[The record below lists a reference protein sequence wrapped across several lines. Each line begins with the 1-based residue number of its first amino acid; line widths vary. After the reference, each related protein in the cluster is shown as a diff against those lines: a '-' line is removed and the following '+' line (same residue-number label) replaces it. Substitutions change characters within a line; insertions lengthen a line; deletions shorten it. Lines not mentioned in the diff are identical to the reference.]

1 MGEYLGSPKTNKQ
14 TNKQTEYMKNK
25 ILATLVAF
33 GLVGSAS
40 AVEINENLSI
50 NGFIDASWS
59 DLDTE
64 KATTTADSQS
74 LGLDEIELNFL
85 FNVGNVSGAIHIDDY
100 DDNGSGYATDSGI
113 DIEQAHFT
121 YTLDNGISITM
132 GKYGS
137 KLGFERED
145 PAGLFTYSRAYGGG
159 DSNIGNGSN
168 FNAGDVD
175 SYVYEGV
182 AVGYT
187 GDVISLN
194 LSFHNDGD
202 SNIEGDD
209 LDTEI
214 SFSYT
219 GIENLVLG
227 GGFLFDNQ
235 GNSGDDEA
243 DMINVHAAYTTGK
256 FLFAAEY
263 SEIDVDGDANSD
275 DKLDAYMFLAD
286 YTVSDKLAVAFRLS
300 SNEVA
305 DAADGVDYDKLTIAP
320 RYSITESLG
329 AIIEFS
335 DIDLGTEDANLVAV
349 ELTYTF

>member
-1 MGEYLGSPKTNKQ
+1 
-14 TNKQTEYMKNK
+14 MKNK

-59 DLDTE
+59 DFDTE
-64 KATTTADSQS
+64 KATTTTDSQS

-100 DDNGSGYATDSGI
+100 DARDRNSVADGGDYAEDSEI

-121 YTLDNGISITM
+121 YTLDNGISVTM

-137 KLGFERED
+137 RLGFERED
-145 PAGLFTYSRAYGGG
+145 PAGLFTFSRAYGGTN
-159 DSNIGNGSN
+159 SNISNGSA
-168 FNAGDVD
+168 FNAGNVD

-209 LDTEI
+209 LDTEL

-219 GIENLVLG
+219 GVENLVLG
-227 GGFLFDNQ
+227 GGFLFNNR
-235 GNSGDDEA
+235 GNTDTEES

-256 FLFAAEY
+256 FLLAAEY
-263 SEIDVDGDANSD
+263 SEIDVDSAVLGGD

-286 YTVSDKLAVAFRLS
+286 YTLSDKMAVALRLS
-300 SNEVA
+300 SNEVSNA
-305 DAADGVDYDKLTIAP
+305 GDGVDYDKLTIAP

-329 AIIEFS
+329 AIVEFS

>member
-1 MGEYLGSPKTNKQ
+1 
-14 TNKQTEYMKNK
+14 MKNK

-40 AVEINENLSI
+40 AIEINENLSI
-50 NGFIDASWS
+50 NGFIDTSWN
-59 DLDTE
+59 DLEADT
-64 KATTTADSQS
+64 TGNDSQG

-100 DDNGSGYATDSGI
+100 DNNAGYPSDEGI

-121 YTLDNGISITM
+121 YGLENGVSFTI

-145 PAGLFTYSRAYGGG
+145 PSGLYTYSRAYQRTVTTG
-159 DSNIGNGSN
+159 SVFNLGN
-168 FNAGDVD
+168 VD
-175 SYVYEGV
+175 AYVYEGA
-182 AVGYT
+182 AVSYNGE
-187 GDVISLN
+187 VFSLN

-202 SNIEGDD
+202 SNLEDDD
-209 LDTEI
+209 LDTEL

-227 GGFLFDNQ
+227 GGFLFDNK
-235 GNSGDDEA
+235 GNLSSTETD
-243 DMINVHAAYTTGK
+243 IVNVHAAYQTGK
-256 FLFAAEY
+256 FLVAAEY
-263 SEIDVDGDANSD
+263 SEADVDGTATN

-286 YTVSDKLAVAFRLS
+286 YSVSDKLAIAVRISA
-300 SNEVA
+300 NEV
-305 DAADGVDYDKLTIAP
+305 DDGSADGVDHDKLTIAP
-320 RYSITESLG
+320 RYAITDSLG
-329 AIIEFS
+329 AVIEFS
-335 DIDLGTEDANLVAV
+335 DIDVGTEDANLVAV

>member
-1 MGEYLGSPKTNKQ
+1 
-14 TNKQTEYMKNK
+14 MKNK
-25 ILATLVAF
+25 ILAMLVAF

-50 NGFIDASWS
+50 NGFIDASWT

-64 KATTTADSQS
+64 KATGGVTDNQS

-85 FNVGNVSGAIHIDDY
+85 FNVGNVSGAIHIDDSDGDSASPDPAY
-100 DDNGSGYATDSGI
+100 ADDANI

-121 YTLDNGISITM
+121 YTLENGISLTM

-145 PAGLFTYSRAYGGG
+145 PAGLFTYSRAYGDTVASG
-159 DSNIGNGSN
+159 SAFNVGN
-168 FNAGDVD
+168 VD
-175 SYVYEGV
+175 AYVYEGV
-182 AVGYT
+182 VVGYT

-202 SNIEGDD
+202 SNIENDD
-209 LDTEI
+209 LDTEL

-227 GGFLFDNQ
+227 GGFLFDNE
-235 GNSGDDEA
+235 GNSAVSETDLV
-243 DMINVHAAYTTGK
+243 NVHAAYTTGK
-256 FLFAAEY
+256 FLIAAEY
-263 SEIDVDGDANSD
+263 SEADVDGAGSTGD

-286 YTVSDKLAVAFRLS
+286 YSVSDKMAVALRLS
-300 SNEVA
+300 SNEVSSTL
-305 DAADGVDYDKLTIAP
+305 DYDKLTIAP

-329 AIIEFS
+329 AILEFS
-335 DIDLGTEDANLVAV
+335 DIDLGTEDANQVAV

>member
-1 MGEYLGSPKTNKQ
+1 
-14 TNKQTEYMKNK
+14 MKNK

-59 DLDTE
+59 DFDTE
-64 KATTTADSQS
+64 KATTTADSQT

-100 DDNGSGYATDSGI
+100 DARDRNSVADGGDYAEDSEI

-121 YTLDNGISITM
+121 YTLDNGISVTM

-137 KLGFERED
+137 RLGFERED
-145 PAGLFTYSRAYGGG
+145 PAGLFTFSRAYGGTN
-159 DSNIGNGSN
+159 SNISNGSA
-168 FNAGDVD
+168 FNAGNVD

-209 LDTEI
+209 LDTEL

-219 GIENLVLG
+219 GVENLVLG
-227 GGFLFDNQ
+227 GGFLFNNR
-235 GNSGDDEA
+235 GNTDTEES

-256 FLFAAEY
+256 FLLAAEY
-263 SEIDVDGDANSD
+263 SEIDVDSAVVGGD

-286 YTVSDKLAVAFRLS
+286 YTLSDKMAVALRLS
-300 SNEVA
+300 SNEVSNA
-305 DAADGVDYDKLTIAP
+305 GDGVDYDKLTIAP

-329 AIIEFS
+329 AIVEFS

>member
-1 MGEYLGSPKTNKQ
+1 
-14 TNKQTEYMKNK
+14 MKNK

-50 NGFIDASWS
+50 NGFIDTSWN
-59 DLDTE
+59 DLDQNGD
-64 KATTTADSQS
+64 AGDNQN

-85 FNVGNVSGAIHIDDY
+85 FNVGNVSGAIHIDDS
-100 DDNGSGYATDSGI
+100 DKDSGTPDVDYANDANI

-121 YTLDNGISITM
+121 YGLENGLQLTI

-145 PAGLFTYSRAYGGG
+145 PSGLYTYSRAYGGM
-159 DSNIGNGSN
+159 
-168 FNAGDVD
+168 NAGLINNTSTFNLGNVD
-175 SYVYEGV
+175 NYVYEGL
-182 AVGYT
+182 AVGYA

-202 SNIEGDD
+202 ANIEGDD
-209 LDTEI
+209 LDMEL

-219 GIENLVLG
+219 GVENLVIG

-235 GNSGDDEA
+235 GNNTGDETDVV
-243 DMINVHAAYTTGK
+243 NVHAAYTTGK
-256 FLFAAEY
+256 FLLAAEY
-263 SEIDVDGDANSD
+263 SEQDKDNANNTGS

-286 YTVSDKLAVAFRLS
+286 YSVSDKLAIALRLS
-300 SNEVA
+300 ANEISSTE
-305 DAADGVDYDKLTIAP
+305 DYDALTIAP
-320 RYSITESLG
+320 RYSITDSLG
-329 AIIEFS
+329 AVIEFS
-335 DIDLGTEDANLVAV
+335 DIDVGDNDANLVAV

>member
-1 MGEYLGSPKTNKQ
+1 
-14 TNKQTEYMKNK
+14 MKNK

-59 DLDTE
+59 DFDTE
-64 KATTTADSQS
+64 KATTTTDSQS

-100 DDNGSGYATDSGI
+100 DARDRNSVADGGDYAEDSEI

-121 YTLDNGISITM
+121 YTLDNGISVTM

-137 KLGFERED
+137 RLGFERED
-145 PAGLFTYSRAYGGG
+145 PAGLFTFSRAYGGTN
-159 DSNIGNGSN
+159 SNISNGSA
-168 FNAGDVD
+168 FNAGNVD

-209 LDTEI
+209 LDTEL

-219 GIENLVLG
+219 GVENLVLG
-227 GGFLFDNQ
+227 GGFLFNNR
-235 GNSGDDEA
+235 GNTDTEER

-256 FLFAAEY
+256 FLLAAEY
-263 SEIDVDGDANSD
+263 SEIDVDSAVLGGD

-286 YTVSDKLAVAFRLS
+286 YTLSDKMAVALRLS
-300 SNEVA
+300 SNEVSNA
-305 DAADGVDYDKLTIAP
+305 GDGVDYDKLTIAP

-329 AIIEFS
+329 AIVEFS

>member
-1 MGEYLGSPKTNKQ
+1 
-14 TNKQTEYMKNK
+14 MKNK

-59 DLDTE
+59 DFDTE
-64 KATTTADSQS
+64 KATTTTDSQS

-100 DDNGSGYATDSGI
+100 DARDRNSVADGGDYAEDSEI

-121 YTLDNGISITM
+121 YTLDNGISVTM

-137 KLGFERED
+137 RLGFERED
-145 PAGLFTYSRAYGGG
+145 PAGLFTFSRAYGGTN
-159 DSNIGNGSN
+159 SNINNGSA
-168 FNAGDVD
+168 FNAGNVD

-209 LDTEI
+209 LDTEL

-219 GIENLVLG
+219 GVENLVLG
-227 GGFLFDNQ
+227 GGFLFNNR
-235 GNSGDDEA
+235 GNTDTEER

-256 FLFAAEY
+256 FLLAAEY
-263 SEIDVDGDANSD
+263 SEIDVDSAVVGGD

-286 YTVSDKLAVAFRLS
+286 YTLSDKMAVALRLS
-300 SNEVA
+300 SNEVSNA
-305 DAADGVDYDKLTIAP
+305 GDGVDYDKLTIAP

-329 AIIEFS
+329 AIVEFS

>member
-1 MGEYLGSPKTNKQ
+1 
-14 TNKQTEYMKNK
+14 MKNK

-40 AVEINENLSI
+40 AIEINENLSI
-50 NGFIDASWS
+50 NGFIDTSWS
-59 DLDTE
+59 DLD
-64 KATTTADSQS
+64 ASGNANDSQR

-100 DDNGSGYATDSGI
+100 DHAAGYPENEQV

-121 YTLDNGISITM
+121 YGLENGISITV

-145 PAGLFTYSRAYGGG
+145 PSGIYTHSRAYSDDISDGTNGVA
-159 DSNIGNGSN
+159 GSN
-168 FNAGDVD
+168 FNLGDVD
-175 SYVYEGV
+175 SNVFEGV
-182 AVGYT
+182 AVSYSG
-187 GDVISLN
+187 GAFGFN

-202 SNIEGDD
+202 SNLENDD
-209 LDTEI
+209 LDTEL

-235 GNSGDDEA
+235 GNSAGSRETDVVN
-243 DMINVHAAYTTGK
+243 IHAAYQTGK
-256 FLFAAEY
+256 LLLAAEY
-263 SEIDVDGDANSD
+263 TEQDIDQATVVN
-275 DKLDAYMFLAD
+275 DKLDGYMFLAD
-286 YTVSDKLAVAFRLS
+286 YSVSDKLAIAVRLS
-300 SNEVA
+300 NNEVETSTSDFNKA
-305 DAADGVDYDKLTIAP
+305 TIAP
-320 RYSITESLG
+320 RYAITDSLG
-329 AIIEFS
+329 AVIEYS
-335 DIDLGTEDANLVAV
+335 DLDYGAADGNLLAV

>member
-1 MGEYLGSPKTNKQ
+1 
-14 TNKQTEYMKNK
+14 MKNK

-59 DLDTE
+59 DFDTE
-64 KATTTADSQS
+64 KATTTTDSQS

-100 DDNGSGYATDSGI
+100 DARDRNSVADGGDYAEDSEI

-121 YTLDNGISITM
+121 YTLDNGISVTM

-137 KLGFERED
+137 RLGFERED
-145 PAGLFTYSRAYGGG
+145 PAGLFTFSRAYGGTN
-159 DSNIGNGSN
+159 SNINNGSA
-168 FNAGDVD
+168 FNAGNVD

-209 LDTEI
+209 LDTEL

-219 GIENLVLG
+219 GVENLVLG
-227 GGFLFDNQ
+227 GGFLFNNR
-235 GNSGDDEA
+235 GNTDTEES

-256 FLFAAEY
+256 FLLAAEY
-263 SEIDVDGDANSD
+263 SEIDVDSAVLGGD

-286 YTVSDKLAVAFRLS
+286 YTLSDKMAVALRLS
-300 SNEVA
+300 SNEVSNA
-305 DAADGVDYDKLTIAP
+305 GDGVDYDKLTIAP

-329 AIIEFS
+329 AIVEFS

>member
-1 MGEYLGSPKTNKQ
+1 
-14 TNKQTEYMKNK
+14 MKNK

-40 AVEINENLSI
+40 AIEINENLSI
-50 NGFIDASWS
+50 NGFIDTSWN
-59 DLDTE
+59 DLEADT
-64 KATTTADSQS
+64 TGNDSQR

-100 DDNGSGYATDSGI
+100 DNTAGYPEDEGI

-121 YTLDNGISITM
+121 YGLENGVSFTI

-145 PAGLFTYSRAYGGG
+145 PSGVYAYSRAYQDTVNTG
-159 DSNIGNGSN
+159 SAFNLGN
-168 FNAGDVD
+168 VD
-175 SYVYEGV
+175 AYVYEGAAISYNGEV
-182 AVGYT
+182 F
-187 GDVISLN
+187 SLN

-202 SNIEGDD
+202 SNLENDD
-209 LDTEI
+209 LDTEL

-235 GNSGDDEA
+235 GNLSATETD
-243 DMINVHAAYTTGK
+243 IVNVHAAYQTGK
-256 FLFAAEY
+256 FLVAAEY
-263 SEIDVDGDANSD
+263 SEADVDGLVTN

-286 YTVSDKLAVAFRLS
+286 YAVSEKLAIAVRVSA
-300 SNEVA
+300 NEVSSTL
-305 DAADGVDYDKLTIAP
+305 DHDKLTIAP
-320 RYSITESLG
+320 RYAITDSLG
-329 AIIEFS
+329 AVIEFS
-335 DIDLGTEDANLVAV
+335 DIDVGTEDANLVAV

>member
-1 MGEYLGSPKTNKQ
+1 
-14 TNKQTEYMKNK
+14 MKNK

-40 AVEINENLSI
+40 AIEINENLSI
-50 NGFIDASWS
+50 NGFIDTSWN
-59 DLDTE
+59 DLEAD
-64 KATTTADSQS
+64 TTANDSQR

-100 DDNGSGYATDSGI
+100 DARDGGGVADGGDYAEDSEI

-121 YTLDNGISITM
+121 YGLENGVSFTI

-145 PAGLFTYSRAYGGG
+145 PSGIYTYSRAYQNTVTTG
-159 DSNIGNGSN
+159 SIFNLGN
-168 FNAGDVD
+168 VD
-175 SYVYEGV
+175 AYVYEGA
-182 AVGYT
+182 AVSYNGE
-187 GDVISLN
+187 VFSLN

-202 SNIEGDD
+202 SDLEGND
-209 LDTEI
+209 LDTEL

-235 GNSGDDEA
+235 GNSLGTETD
-243 DMINVHAAYTTGK
+243 IVNVHAAYQTGK
-256 FLFAAEY
+256 FLIAAEY
-263 SEIDVDGDANSD
+263 SEADVDGPTVN
-275 DKLDAYMFLAD
+275 DKRDAYMFLAD
-286 YTVSDKLAVAFRLS
+286 YSVSDKLAIAVRISA
-300 SNEVA
+300 NEDDSVT
-305 DAADGVDYDKLTIAP
+305 GVDHDKLTIAP
-320 RYSITESLG
+320 RYAITDSLG
-329 AIIEFS
+329 AVIEFS
-335 DIDLGTEDANLVAV
+335 DIDVGTEDANLVAV

>member
-1 MGEYLGSPKTNKQ
+1 
-14 TNKQTEYMKNK
+14 MKNK

-33 GLVGSAS
+33 GLVGSVS

-50 NGFIDASWS
+50 NGFIDASWN
-59 DLDTE
+59 DLDVQSNTG
-64 KATTTADSQS
+64 DNQS

-85 FNVGNVSGAIHIDDY
+85 FNVGDVSGAIHIDNY
-100 DDNGSGYATDSGI
+100 DENNGSGGGYADDNGI

-121 YTLDNGISITM
+121 YTLENGVSITM

-145 PAGLFTYSRAYGGG
+145 PAGLFTYSRAYG
-159 DSNIGNGSN
+159 DSANSGSA
-168 FNAGDVD
+168 FNVGDVD
-175 SYVYEGV
+175 SYVYEGIV
-182 AVGYT
+182 IGYT
-187 GDVISLN
+187 GDVLSLN

-209 LDTEI
+209 LDTEL

-227 GGFLFDNQ
+227 GGFLFDNE
-235 GNSGDDEA
+235 GNDAAIET
-243 DMINVHAAYTTGK
+243 DMINIHAAYTSGK
-256 FLFAAEY
+256 FLVAAEY
-263 SEIDVDGDANSD
+263 SEADVDGAGSTGD
-275 DKLDAYMFLAD
+275 DKRDAYMFLAD
-286 YTVSDKLAVAFRLS
+286 YTVSDKMAVALRLS
-300 SNEVA
+300 SNEVSTTT
-305 DAADGVDYDKLTIAP
+305 GVDYDKLTIAP

-329 AIIEFS
+329 AILEFS
-335 DIDLGTEDANLVAV
+335 DIDIGTEDANLVAV

>member
-1 MGEYLGSPKTNKQ
+1 
-14 TNKQTEYMKNK
+14 MKNK

-59 DLDTE
+59 DFDTE
-64 KATTTADSQS
+64 KATTTTDSQS

-100 DDNGSGYATDSGI
+100 DARDRNSVADGGDYAEDSEI

-121 YTLDNGISITM
+121 YTLDNGISVTM

-137 KLGFERED
+137 RLGFERED
-145 PAGLFTYSRAYGGG
+145 PAGLFTFSRAYGGTN
-159 DSNIGNGSN
+159 SNINNGSA
-168 FNAGDVD
+168 FNAGNVD

-209 LDTEI
+209 LDTEL

-219 GIENLVLG
+219 GVENLVLG
-227 GGFLFDNQ
+227 GGFLFNNR
-235 GNSGDDEA
+235 GNTDTEES

-256 FLFAAEY
+256 FLLAAEY
-263 SEIDVDGDANSD
+263 SEIDVDSAVVGGD

-286 YTVSDKLAVAFRLS
+286 YTLSDKMAVALRLS
-300 SNEVA
+300 SNEVSNA
-305 DAADGVDYDKLTIAP
+305 GDGVDYDKLTIAP

-329 AIIEFS
+329 AIVEFS

>member
-1 MGEYLGSPKTNKQ
+1 
-14 TNKQTEYMKNK
+14 MKNK

-59 DLDTE
+59 DFDTE
-64 KATTTADSQS
+64 KATTTPDSQS

-100 DDNGSGYATDSGI
+100 DNTAGYPEDESI

-137 KLGFERED
+137 QLGFERED
-145 PAGLFTYSRAYGGG
+145 PAGLFTYSRAYGGTG
-159 DSNIGNGSN
+159 SNISNGST
-168 FNAGDVD
+168 FNVGNVD
-175 SYVYEGV
+175 AYVFEGV

-187 GDVISLN
+187 GDVVSLN
-194 LSFHNDGD
+194 LSFHNGGD
-202 SNIEGDD
+202 SDLESDD
-209 LDTEI
+209 LDTEL

-227 GGFLFDNQ
+227 GGFLFNNR
-235 GNSGDDEA
+235 GNTGNEER
-243 DMINVHAAYTTGK
+243 DMINVHAAYSTGK
-256 FLFAAEY
+256 FLFATEY
-263 SEIDVDGDANSD
+263 SEIDVDSSVAGAD

-286 YTVSDKLAVAFRLS
+286 YTVSDKMAVAVRLS
-300 SNEVA
+300 SNEVQNV
-305 DAADGVDYDKLTIAP
+305 ADGLDYDKLTIAP

-329 AIIEFS
+329 AILEFS

>member
-33 GLVGSAS
+33 GLVGSVS

-64 KATTTADSQS
+64 KATGGINDNQS

-100 DDNGSGYATDSGI
+100 DNTARGIPKMRSI

-121 YTLDNGISITM
+121 YTLDNGISVTM

-145 PAGLFTYSRAYGGG
+145 PAGLFTYSRAYGTNAN
-159 DSNIGNGSN
+159 SGSV
-168 FNAGDVD
+168 FNAGNVD

-187 GDVISLN
+187 GDVVSLN
-194 LSFHNDGD
+194 LSFHNGGD
-202 SNIEGDD
+202 SNLEGDD
-209 LDTEI
+209 LNTEL

-235 GNSGDDEA
+235 GSDTATEN
-243 DMINVHAAYTTGK
+243 DMVNVHAAYTTGK

-263 SEIDVDGDANSD
+263 SELDIDGPAVN

-286 YTVSDKLAVAFRLS
+286 YTVSDKMAVALRLS
-300 SNEVA
+300 SNEVTSTL
-305 DAADGVDYDKLTIAP
+305 DYDKLTIAP

-329 AIIEFS
+329 AILEFS
-335 DIDLGTEDANLVAV
+335 DIDIGTEDANLVAV

>member
-1 MGEYLGSPKTNKQ
+1 MIEYLGSPKTNKQ

-50 NGFIDASWS
+50 NGFIDASWN
-59 DLDTE
+59 DLDV
-64 KATTTADSQS
+64 QS
-74 LGLDEIELNFL
+74 NTGDNQGLGLDEIELNFL

-100 DDNGSGYATDSGI
+100 DANDRNSIADGGDYAEDSEI

-121 YTLDNGISITM
+121 YTLDNGISLTM

-137 KLGFERED
+137 QLGFERED
-145 PAGLFTYSRAYGGG
+145 PAGLFTYSRAYG
-159 DSNIGNGSN
+159 DNASSGSA
-168 FNAGDVD
+168 FNAGNVD
-175 SYVYEGV
+175 AYVYEGV
-182 AVGYT
+182 VVGYT

-194 LSFHNDGD
+194 LSFHNGGD
-202 SNIEGDD
+202 SNIESDD
-209 LDTEI
+209 LDTEL

-219 GIENLVLG
+219 GVENLVLG
-227 GGFLFDNQ
+227 GGFLFDNE
-235 GNSGDDEA
+235 GSDVATER
-243 DMINVHAAYTTGK
+243 DMVNVHAAYTTGK

-263 SEIDVDGDANSD
+263 SEIDVDGGTGVDD

-286 YTVSDKLAVAFRLS
+286 YTVSDKMAVALRLS
-300 SNEVA
+300 SNEVTSTL
-305 DAADGVDYDKLTIAP
+305 DYDKLTIAP

-329 AIIEFS
+329 AILEFS
-335 DIDLGTEDANLVAV
+335 DIDIGTEDANLVAV

>member
-1 MGEYLGSPKTNKQ
+1 MGRSLGLPKYKQ

-50 NGFIDASWS
+50 NGFIDTSWN
-59 DLDTE
+59 DLEADT
-64 KATTTADSQS
+64 TGNDSQG

-100 DDNGSGYATDSGI
+100 DDTAGYPSDEGI

-121 YTLDNGISITM
+121 YGLENGVSFTI

-145 PAGLFTYSRAYGGG
+145 PSGLYTYSRAYQDTVTSG
-159 DSNIGNGSN
+159 SAFNLGN
-168 FNAGDVD
+168 VD
-175 SYVYEGV
+175 AYVYEGA
-182 AVGYT
+182 AVSYNGE
-187 GDVISLN
+187 VFSLN

-202 SNIEGDD
+202 SNLENDD
-209 LDTEI
+209 LDTEL

-235 GNSGDDEA
+235 GNQNNTETD
-243 DMINVHAAYTTGK
+243 IVNVHAAYQTGK
-256 FLFAAEY
+256 FLIAAEY
-263 SEIDVDGDANSD
+263 SEADVDGLTVN

-286 YTVSDKLAVAFRLS
+286 YSVSDKLGIAVRISA
-300 SNEVA
+300 NEVSSTL
-305 DAADGVDYDKLTIAP
+305 DHDKLTIAP
-320 RYSITESLG
+320 RYAITDSLG

-335 DIDLGTEDANLVAV
+335 DIDVGTEDANLVAV

>member
-1 MGEYLGSPKTNKQ
+1 MFFLMGRSLGLPKYKQ

-40 AVEINENLSI
+40 AIEINENLSI
-50 NGFIDASWS
+50 NGFIDTSWN
-59 DLDTE
+59 DLEADT
-64 KATTTADSQS
+64 TGNDSQG

-100 DDNGSGYATDSGI
+100 DNTAGYPSDEGI

-121 YTLDNGISITM
+121 YGLENGVSFTI

-145 PAGLFTYSRAYGGG
+145 PSGLYTYSRAYQDTVTTGS
-159 DSNIGNGSN
+159 DFNLGN
-168 FNAGDVD
+168 VD
-175 SYVYEGV
+175 AYVYEGA
-182 AVGYT
+182 AVSYNGE
-187 GDVISLN
+187 VFSLN
-194 LSFHNDGD
+194 LSFHNGGD
-202 SNIEGDD
+202 SNLENDD
-209 LDTEI
+209 LDTEL

-235 GNSGDDEA
+235 GNQNNTETD
-243 DMINVHAAYTTGK
+243 IVNVHAAYQTGK
-256 FLFAAEY
+256 FLVAAEY
-263 SEIDVDGDANSD
+263 SEADVDGTAIN

-286 YTVSDKLAVAFRLS
+286 YSVSDKLAIAVRIS
-300 SNEVA
+300 SNEVTSTL
-305 DAADGVDYDKLTIAP
+305 DHDKLTIAP
-320 RYSITESLG
+320 RYAITDSLG
-329 AIIEFS
+329 AVIEFS
-335 DIDLGTEDANLVAV
+335 DIDVGTEDANLVAV